1 MRSTIMTKRTIK
13 EIKSM
18 LTTYPVHEHLLLEL
32 QQDSRKGVQ
41 QLLRS
46 YERKCKQEQA
56 LLALQEEKRQFDAQY
71 KHTNTILAGVDEA
84 GRGPL
89 AGPVTAAAVILPE
102 DFSLPGLTDSKQLSE
117 AQRELYFD
125 QIKKEAIAYHIAIIE
140 SSQIDQ
146 VNIYEATKL
155 AMTEAITGLN
165 PMPTDV
171 LIDAVELNVQDIQT
185 KAIIK
190 GDDQSLVIAA
200 ASILAK
206 VKRDQL
212 MKQLDARYP
221 AYEFSKNK
229 GYGTKTHLKA
239 LQEFGPCPSHRK
251 SFAPVSGM

>member
-1 MRSTIMTKRTIK
+1 MTKRTIK

-18 LTTYPVHEHLLLEL
+18 LTASPVQEHLLLEL
-32 QQDSRKGVQ
+32 QKDSRKGVQ

-46 YERKCKQEQA
+46 YERKYKQEQA
-56 LLALQEEKRQFDAQY
+56 LLSLQEEKRQFDAQY

-102 DFSLPGLTDSKQLSE
+102 DFSLPGLTDSKQLNE
-117 AQRELYFD
+117 AQRELYFE
-125 QIKKEAIAYHIAIIE
+125 QIKKEAIAYHISIIE
-140 SSQIDQ
+140 ASRIDQ

-155 AMTEAITGLN
+155 AMTEAIIGLN
-165 PMPTDV
+165 PKPTDV
-171 LIDAVELNVQDIQT
+171 LIDAVKLNVQDIQT

-190 GDDQSLVIAA
+190 GDDKSLVIAA

-212 MKQLDARYP
+212 MKQIDAKYP

>member
-1 MRSTIMTKRTIK
+1 MRYTIMTKRTIK

-18 LTTYPVHEHLLLEL
+18 LTASPVQEHLLLEL
-32 QQDSRKGVQ
+32 QKDSRKGVQ

-46 YERKCKQEQA
+46 YERKYKQEQA

-102 DFSLPGLTDSKQLSE
+102 DFSLPGLTDSKQL
-117 AQRELYFD
+117 
-125 QIKKEAIAYHIAIIE
+125 
-140 SSQIDQ
+140 
-146 VNIYEATKL
+146 N
-155 AMTEAITGLN
+155 
-165 PMPTDV
+165 
-171 LIDAVELNVQDIQT
+171 VEGIQT
-185 KAIIK
+185 TAMIK
-190 GDDQSLVIAA
+190 GDEQSLVIAA

-212 MKQLDARYP
+212 MKQIDEEYP

>member
-1 MRSTIMTKRTIK
+1 MRYTIMTKRTIK

-18 LTTYPVHEHLLLEL
+18 LTASPVQEHLLLEL
-32 QQDSRKGVQ
+32 QKDSRKGVQ

-46 YERKCKQEQA
+46 YERKYKQEQA

-102 DFSLPGLTDSKQLSE
+102 DFSLPGLTDSKQLNE
-117 AQRELYFD
+117 AQRELYFE
-125 QIKKEAIAYHIAIIE
+125 QIKKEAIAYHISIIE
-140 SSQIDQ
+140 ASRIDQ

-155 AMTEAITGLN
+155 AMTEAIIGLN
-165 PMPTDV
+165 PKPTDV
-171 LIDAVELNVQDIQT
+171 LIDAVKLNVQDIQT

-190 GDDQSLVIAA
+190 GDDKSLVIAA

-212 MKQLDARYP
+212 MKQIDEKYP